1 MEQRRAT
8 SPLGQA
14 CPKGDVASF
23 VFALCCPIGSSLP
36 LKGKTTGGQLPITIK
51 FPLPFVSLPPPVRF
65 AVPPEG
71 VKDGAT
77 KGFTP
82 SGGIPK
88 GVKAGGKSGS
98 SLWQPK
104 RAMFIVNNY
113 QKFFQVKASVF
124 INPKIDTIYLFFIKM

>member
-82 SGGIPK
+82 FGFASLCPPGNSEPK
-88 GVKAGGKSGS
+88 GQRTSVAPLGQNRGATYKRCPSGAKQRGNV
-98 SLWQPK
+98 WQSN
-104 RAMFIVNNY
+104 RR
-113 QKFFQVKASVF
+113 
-124 INPKIDTIYLFFIKM
+124 